1 MYGEQFQS
9 IVIGLVL
16 NPDFSDIAQLL
27 QNYIMNAAITVA
39 TASATVTTATE
50 RRHKMVMMMMTIA
63 RF

>member
-1 MYGEQFQS
+1 VYGEQFQS

-50 RRHKMVMMMMTIA
+50 RRHKMVVMMMTIA